1 MIPMSINNLSRQS
14 QAKADQLSTFN
25 FQIDRMK

>member
-14 QAKADQLSTFN
+14 QAKADELSTIN
-25 FQIDRMK
+25 RRLLL